1 MEVEIMS
8 STDAVIN
15 GYLSL
20 TMPYDQAKEHEVQW
34 MKNVIRDLKGCSI
47 VLVETSLGYEVARH
61 KSEMIL
67 AEPRK

>member
-1 MEVEIMS
+1 MS
-8 STDAVIN
+8 PTDAAIN

-20 TMPYDQAKEHEVQW
+20 TMPYDQGKEHEVQW
-34 MKNVIRDLKGCSI
+34 MQSVIRDLKGCSI
-47 VLVETSLGYEVARH
+47 VLVETGGGYEVARH